1 MRLVTYFPASSSA
14 QPTPRLG
21 VRVGHRVLDVEAGSR
36 VDGEPLPSSLRA
48 LLREGRGA
56 SARVHALAKAAQVNA
71 GRFSGAMLEERAIH
85 FLPPVP
91 DPARFEL
98 VRMAGGAP
106 GVTSLLSQRLVGHAA
121 QVARASP
128 DSQLSCKPHLVFVIG
143 RPARK
148 LDSDAEPLDYVAGIT
163 FLHEF
168 TGGPAMALGPELVTM
183 DEAGDPD
190 DLWFTCT
197 VNGHQRIR
205 RSASGPIA
213 MLPEVLAF
221 LTASAPLEPGDMVAI
236 EPVEEDLVDLVVQPG
251 DVVESSIGRVTTLR
265 TAIIG
270 T

>member
-1 MRLVTYFPASSSA
+1 MRLVTYSPVSSTAS
-14 QPTPRLG
+14 PTARLG

-71 GRFSGAMLEERAIH
+71 GRYSGAMLEERAIH

-91 DPARFEL
+91 DPGRFEL
-98 VRMAGGAP
+98 VRMASGAP
-106 GVTSLLSQRLVGHAA
+106 GTISLASHRLVGHAA
-121 QVARASP
+121 QVARGAQVA
-128 DSQLSCKPHLVFVIG
+128 QLSCKPHLVYVIG

-148 LDSDAEPLDYVAGIT
+148 LDADAEPLDYVAGLT

-168 TGGPAMALGPELVTM
+168 SGGSAIALGPELVTM

-190 DLWFTCT
+190 DLWFTYS

-205 RSASGPIA
+205 RSASGP
-213 MLPEVLAF
+213 MGVLPEVLAF
-221 LTASAPLEPGDMVAI
+221 LTATAPLEPGDMVAI
-236 EPVEEDLVDLVVQPG
+236 EPAEEDLVDLVVQAG

-265 TAIIG
+265 TPVIA
-270 T
+270 